1 MAQSV
6 ERRIGNAEVGG
17 SIPLGSL
24 SDMIGQ
30 AREDQDQTGS
40 GLTGITIKYRGVA
53 QFG

>member
-17 SIPLGSL
+17 SIPLGSFSESADEGL
-24 SDMIGQ
+24 KQ
-30 AREDQDQTGS
+30 GS
-40 GLTGITIKYRGVA
+40 QIIKYRGVA